1 MPFSTWTERD
11 VATTAPET
19 LKTYSLLIDGKSVP
33 GANGKTFDTVSP
45 TTNQPIGRVPLAG
58 VEDAERAIKAARK
71 AFDEGPWPRWTPLE
85 RSRALHRVSQILRD
99 RIDEISTLETMNCGK
114 IIVESR
120 ADVTASANCFEYY
133 GNLATQLWGEQI
145 PMNGPLLDYTLR
157 EPVGVCAQIVPWN
170 FPLLMAAWK
179 LAPALAA
186 GNTLILKP
194 ASATPLTA
202 ILLGEICR
210 DAGIPDGVV
219 NVITGPGGE
228 IGEVLVGSPL
238 VDKVAFTGET
248 ATGRRIMELA
258 AGTIKKVTLELGGKS
273 PNIVFPDADIDE
285 AVNGSLFAI
294 YANAGQRCTARTRLF
309 LHKSIYDDFT
319 RAFVDKARKI
329 RVGDPLDF
337 ETQMGPV
344 ISPQQRDRVL
354 NYCQLAVED
363 GAELLSGGKRVTT
376 SELADGN
383 FVEPTVFGNVRSDMR
398 LAQEEVFGPILAVL
412 PFETEDEVVKAAN
425 STIYGL
431 AATIWTKDIKRAHT
445 MARRLQAGNV
455 SINYPTVNPPE
466 APFGGYKQ
474 SGLGRELSRHVMDL
488 YTQVK
493 NVVVNLNPE
502 PFDWY
507 GRWPTPPKK

>member
-1 MPFSTWTERD
+1 MVT
-11 VATTAPET
+11 ATDT
-19 LKTYSLLIDGKSVP
+19 LKHYSLLIDGKSVP
-33 GANGKTFDTVSP
+33 SASGRTFDTVSP
-45 TTNQPIGRVPLAG
+45 TTNRPIGRVPLAG
-58 VEDAERAIKAARK
+58 IEDVERAVRAART
-71 AFDEGPWPRWTPLE
+71 AFDDGPWPRWSPQE
-85 RSRALHRVSQILRD
+85 RSRAMHRIANLLRE
-99 RIDEISTLETMNCGK
+99 RIDEIATLETQNCGK

-120 ADVTASANCFEYY
+120 ADVNASANCFEYY
-133 GNLATQLWGEQI
+133 GNIATQLWGEQI

-202 ILLGEICR
+202 IVLGEICR

-219 NVITGPGGE
+219 NVITGPGAEVGE
-228 IGEVLVGSPL
+228 AMVGSPL

-248 ATGRRIMELA
+248 STGRRIMALA

-309 LHKSIYDDFT
+309 LHSSIYDEFT
-319 RAFVDKARKI
+319 QAFVERARQI
-329 RVGDPLDF
+329 RVGDPLDY

-344 ISPQQRDRVL
+344 ISPKQCDKVL
-354 NYCQLAVED
+354 NYCQLAVEE
-363 GAELLSGGKRVTT
+363 GAELLSGGRRVTT
-376 SELADGN
+376 EELADGN
-383 FVEPTVFGNVRSDMR
+383 FVEPTVFGKVRSDMR

-412 PFETEDEVVKAAN
+412 PFESEDEVVQMAN

-431 AATIWTKDIKRAHT
+431 AATVWTNDIKRAHT

-507 GRWPTPPKK
+507 GRWPAPPKRGS